1 MTIGIILRFAW
12 RYFRAKKSTHAINI
26 ISWVSV
32 TAITFGTAAL
42 ITIFSAFNGFESLVK
57 SLYATFYPD
66 LRISSM
72 KGKTILI
79 SADQIQAL
87 KKVNGVSGISM
98 IVEEKSLLQN
108 GSLQSVVTIKGVD
121 KNYAKISGVDSSI
134 YHGVYETGNL
144 DRPGLVMGIGVEQS
158 LGLQADRSIYPLT
171 VYLPRKGTNPVSD
184 PLSAV
189 SSAIAYPQGS
199 FAIQSEFDNKYV
211 LTDLDFVKNYMQ
223 YKTDEY
229 SAIEVK
235 TDQGADLKQVK
246 ENMDKILGNTS
257 LIEDRYEQNRTLYST
272 INLEKWAIYAIFT
285 LILVVAAFNIV
296 GSLSMLV
303 LEKKKDIQVLK
314 SMGATDPLIQ
324 KIFLAEG
331 VFIGLLG
338 TLTGMLISLFVYYLQ
353 TRYKLIPLEG
363 ATFLIDYYPLKL
375 LVSDFVL
382 VGSTVFIIAMG
393 SAWIPARRAAQ
404 EVMELRN

>member
-1 MTIGIILRFAW
+1 MNTAIILKFSW
-12 RYFRAKKSTHAINI
+12 RYFRTKKSTNAINI

-32 TAITFGTAAL
+32 VAITFGTAAL

-57 SLYATFYPD
+57 SLYASFYPD
-66 LRISSM
+66 LRISPS
-72 KGKTILI
+72 KGKMIHLN
-79 SADQIQAL
+79 ADQIKAL
-87 KKVNGVSGISM
+87 KLVNGVASISLV
-98 IVEEKSLLQN
+98 VEEKSLLQN

-121 KNYAKISGVDSSI
+121 KQYASVSGVDSSM
-134 YHGVYETGNL
+134 YHGIYQTGNVE
-144 DRPGLVMGIGVEQS
+144 RPGLVLGIGVEQA

-171 VYLPRKGTNPVSD
+171 LYLPRKGVNPVSD

-189 SSAIAYPQGS
+189 SSAVAYPQGS

-211 LTDLDFVKNYMQ
+211 LTDLDFVKTYMQ
-223 YKTDEY
+223 YKEDEY
-229 SAIEVK
+229 SAVEVK
-235 TDQGADLKQVK
+235 TIQGVTLRQVK
-246 ENMDKILGNTS
+246 GDMNKILGNAF
-257 LIEDRYEQNRTLYST
+257 LVEDRYEQNRTLYST

-285 LILVVAAFNIV
+285 MILIVAAFNIV

-314 SMGATDPLIQ
+314 SMGATETLIQ

-338 TLTGMLISLFVYYLQ
+338 TLMGILISLLVYYLQ

-375 LVSDFVL
+375 MITDFVL
-382 VGSTVFIIAMG
+382 VGTTVFVIATG
-393 SAWIPARRAAQ
+393 AAWLPARRAAQ